1 MTSPETVRCATHPDV
16 TTSLRCGKCGK
27 PICPRCLVQTPV
39 GARCRDCAKL
49 YRLPTY
55 RLAAVDY
62 LKAAGTALVV
72 AIVVGLA
79 WGFITNL
86 VSFIYL
92 NLLLAAGAGYAIGEV
107 TGLAV
112 NRKRGP
118 WLAAVGGLAVVIGYT
133 VNIFTFGEI
142 PSIGLGLIIDL
153 TGLGV
158 GIYMAVNR
166 LR

>member
-27 PICPRCLVQTPV
+27 PICPGCLVQTPV

-62 LKAAGTALVV
+62 LKAVGTALVV

-133 VNIFTFGEI
+133 VNVFTFGEI
-142 PSIGLGLIIDL
+142 PSIGLALIIDL

>member
-1 MTSPETVRCATHPDV
+1 MTAPETVRCATHPDV
-16 TTSLRCGKCGK
+16 ATNLRCGKCGK
-27 PICPRCLVQTPV
+27 PICPRCMVQTPV

-62 LKAAGTALVV
+62 LKATGTALGV
-72 AIVVGLA
+72 AIVAGLA

-118 WLAAVGGLAVVIGYT
+118 WLAAIGGIAVVIGYT